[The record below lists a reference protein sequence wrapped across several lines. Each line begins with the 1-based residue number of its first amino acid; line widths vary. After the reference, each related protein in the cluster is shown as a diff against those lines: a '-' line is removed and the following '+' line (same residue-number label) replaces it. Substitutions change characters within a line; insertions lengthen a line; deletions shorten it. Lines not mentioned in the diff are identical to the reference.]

1 MKNKTALTIQVVV
14 IVVLLGAVVYG
25 ALANAQLFQS
35 RKANTAQ
42 NVAVTNIATNNTSMT
57 NTANTSNNT
66 STSNITNTTGNITG
80 TSSNTATNT
89 TNTTGSDTTTTP
101 ATGKPTVVN
110 ATPANGANA
119 TAAVSEVSV
128 TFDRTLDASSTL
140 SVTKKILPS
149 HVGTGNTVFSSDK
162 KTMSLAINGSSSDTY
177 TIHYTACT
185 GANVDCSI
193 GTLTFTI
200 SGVGVRNPEKSST
213 Y

>member
-1 MKNKTALTIQVVV
+1 MKNKTALIIQVVV

-35 RKANTAQ
+35 RKTNTAQ
-42 NVAVTNIATNNTSMT
+42 NAAVTNTTTNNTTTT
-57 NTANTSNNT
+57 NTANTDNSTNTTNNT
-66 STSNITNTTGNITG
+66 STTGNTTGT
-80 TSSNTATNT
+80 TTNTATNA
-89 TNTTGSDTTTTP
+89 TNSTGSGTTSTP
-101 ATGKPTVVN
+101 TTGKPVVVS
-110 ATPANGANA
+110 ATPANGANVN
-119 TAAVSEVSV
+119 AAVSEVSV

-162 KTMSLAINGSSSDTY
+162 KSMSLAINGSSSDTY
-177 TIHYTACT
+177 TVHYTACS
-185 GANVDCSI
+185 GANTDCSI

-200 SGVGVRNPEKSST
+200 SGVGVRTPEKSST